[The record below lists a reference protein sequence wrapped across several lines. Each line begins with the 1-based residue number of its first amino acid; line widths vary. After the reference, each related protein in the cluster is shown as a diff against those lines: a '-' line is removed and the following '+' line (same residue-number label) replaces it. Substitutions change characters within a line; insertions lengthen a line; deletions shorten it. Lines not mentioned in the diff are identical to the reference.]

1 MKTILHT
8 STLFYYDGPQ
18 VFEARDDIGG
28 HYVAVMVEPEDEQD
42 RYLVKGVAP
51 ERLRQFRCG
60 TLDLRSLLVEM
71 GDQEW
76 YLTVPE
82 SDLCQPLSLVPQ
94 KTPLRESEFLPDEGF
109 VLDDYPTEDH
119 VLMEAQRRNNLVLEI
134 IVDPPEA
141 AEEHRIRVDTFV
153 GLLDRFQKIVKHAC
167 RAARRDLP
175 DSERNRINPTDAHL
189 MDVVVPA
196 AAGSFRVVLEAAR
209 LPEPFGNGE
218 LPRALQLIGELFEN
232 AANPQ
237 QSPETLRKYRGH
249 LAGSYV
255 KFVNFPMQHKTGV
268 RYSWVGPQSTKPNHS
283 AILEPEIEPLVEALS
298 KISDL
303 SSESVTLVGEF
314 VKVNRD
320 AGGWGLNTE
329 EGPKSGKVAEGG
341 PSLDG
346 LEVGKRY
353 TFFCVEEIEEVA
365 GTGKESCTLYLK
377 EYKLL
382 RGTQTVLERPAMEV
396 LPR

>member
-1 MKTILHT
+1 MKTIQHT
-8 STLFYYDGPQ
+8 STLCYYDGPQ

-28 HYVAVMVEPEDEQD
+28 HYVAVMVEPENEQD

-82 SDLCQPLSLVPQ
+82 SDLRQPLSPIPQ
-94 KTPLRESEFLPDEGF
+94 NTPLRESEFLPDEGF
-109 VLDDYPTEDH
+109 VLHDYPTENR
-119 VLMEAQRRNNLVLEI
+119 VLTEARRRNNLVLEI
-134 IVDPPEA
+134 TADPPEA

-153 GLLDRFQKIVKHAC
+153 GLLDHLQKTVKYAY
-167 RAARRDLP
+167 RAALRDLP
-175 DSERNRINPTDAHL
+175 DSERDRINSTDAHL

-209 LPEPFGNGE
+209 MPDLFGNGE

-237 QSPETLRKYRGH
+237 ESSETLRKYRGH

-255 KFVNFPMQHKTGV
+255 KFLNFLMQHKTGL
-268 RYSWVGPQSTKPNHS
+268 RYSWAGPQFTKPNHS
-283 AILEPEIEPLVEALS
+283 AILEPEVAPLVEALS

-303 SSESVTLVGEF
+303 SSESVTLVGDF
-314 VKVNRD
+314 VKVDRD

-329 EGPKSGKVAEGG
+329 EGRKSGKVAEGG
-341 PSLDG
+341 PSLNG

-353 TFFCVEEIEEVA
+353 TFFCVEEIEEVT
-365 GTGKESCTLYLK
+365 GTGKESCKLYLK
-377 EYKLL
+377 KYEP
-382 RGTQTVLERPAMEV
+382 E
-396 LPR
+396 